1 MNEKQKRLVKELMA
15 SGCEYDEAVRL
26 IEQGVRMKRIEEKRD
41 KRDESSRR
49 RTRAQI

>member
-26 IEQGVRMKRIEEKRD
+26 IEQGVRMKRIKEKG
-41 KRDESSRR
+41 KRDEGSRR
-49 RTRAQI
+49 RTRVEK